1 MSRPDKSPDPT
12 DARFSRLSSSG
23 QLKINYQPIVDI
35 QDLNV
40 REITI
45 SLATGVKEGVEEMC
59 SGFLRFVAGII
70 KEQKLPQGPVYSL
83 APLRGGWFNEHGSGA
98 LDEAL
103 EIPKSMGVEPELIKL
118 EINEKDL
125 LSLPARSHRLL
136 KKLRRSRL
144 KLCLVCRD
152 TMLTSLRLLSAV
164 PLDSIKISC
173 RPLRGGVSGLR
184 EREIL
189 NTIISACHKL
199 NLKVIVFG
207 VKEEQHLEVLK
218 NMGCRL
224 ASGEYFLNPVSLK
237 RLKENLKEENKKVY
251 LCPGA

>member
-1 MSRPDKSPDPT
+1 MSRPNKSPDPA
-12 DARFSRLSSSG
+12 DDRFSQLSASG
-23 QLKINYQPIVDI
+23 QLKVNYQPIVDI

-40 REITI
+40 REIRI
-45 SLATGVKEGVEEMC
+45 SLATGVKEGIKEVN
-59 SGFLRFVAGII
+59 SGFLRFIAGII
-70 KEQKLPQGPVYSL
+70 KKQKLPLGPVYSI
-83 APLRGGWFNEHGSGA
+83 AALRGGWFDDRNAG
-98 LDEAL
+98 LFDEAV
-103 EIPKSMGVEPELIKL
+103 EIPESMGVEPELLKL

-189 NTIISACHKL
+189 NTIISACHEL
-199 NLKVIVFG
+199 NLKVIAFG
-207 VKEEQHLEVLK
+207 VKGEQHLEVLK

-237 RLKENLKEENKKVY
+237 RLKENLKEENKKIY
-251 LCPGA
+251 LRPGA